1 MPATLPATAQALP
14 NAELLRNPRMTTP
27 WFSKIIG
34 LVQRT
39 AAMGTSSLSM
49 GCRKV
54 EVDTMK
60 KLKKADS
67 LKKLW

>member
-1 MPATLPATAQALP
+1 VPASLPATAQALP
-14 NAELLRNPRMTTP
+14 NAELFRNLRMTTP

-39 AAMGTSSLSM
+39 AAIRASSLSM
-49 GCRKV
+49 ECRKV